1 MDYIQ
6 VGRIV
11 NTYGIKGDL
20 KVLSDTD
27 FPEDRFA
34 IGNQVLIVKGQ
45 EIINVT
51 IDGSRSHKGSY
62 LIHFKEFNNINQVE
76 KYKTGL
82 LAIRPDQQHE
92 LGDQAYYYHQIIGL
106 KVVTNQGQELGH
118 IKDILELGSNDV
130 WVVKRKEVGKKDAL
144 LPYIDDVI
152 KDVNLESGLVT
163 VELMEG
169 LIDDED

>member
-27 FPEDRFA
+27 FPQERFA
-34 IGNQVLIVKGQ
+34 IGNQLFIVKGQ
-45 EIINVT
+45 ETVNVT
-51 IDGSRSHKGSY
+51 IDGCRPHKGSY
-62 LIHFKEFNNINQVE
+62 IIHLKEFNHINQVE

-92 LGDQAYYYHQIIGL
+92 LEDQAFYYHQIIGL
-106 KVVTNQGQELGH
+106 RVITSQGQDLGH

-130 WVVKRKEVGKKDAL
+130 WVVKRKEAGKKDAL

-152 KDVNLESGLVT
+152 KDVNLETGLVT